1 MKLFKK
7 NKKIPIKINYEDG
20 TSDTIYI
27 NQKRFKQ
34 LCINALSENMSIEN
48 YIIKLAMDKAEED
61 LNE

>member
-1 MKLFKK
+1 MELFKK
-7 NKKIPIKINYEDG
+7 NKKIPIIINYEDG

-27 NQKRFKQ
+27 NQKEFKQ
-34 LCINALSENMSIEN
+34 LCINALNENMSIEN